1 LNKKKVIGIIP
12 VRLESKRLPKKA
24 LKNICGLP
32 MIIHVLKR
40 CEMAELLDNVYVATD
55 NMEIKSIVEDYNGKV
70 LMTKNSHLTG
80 TDRIAEASDLIDTDI
95 VVNIQGDEALVQ
107 PNHIDKV
114 TQILIDDESV
124 NVGLLVNSFFKKQSQ
139 SDIKVVL
146 NKFNEVLY
154 LSRNDIPNVLKNN
167 NTKMLKAYHI
177 VPFRKS
183 FLKQFTQLERGPL
196 EIIERNEYLRILENG
211 YSIKTVE
218 VESSA
223 ISVDTPSDLE
233 FVRKKMI
240 LDPLFKKYS
249 QI

>member
-1 LNKKKVIGIIP
+1 
-12 VRLESKRLPKKA
+12 
-24 LKNICGLP
+24 

-40 CEMAELLDNVYVATD
+40 CEMAELLDDVYVATD
-55 NMEIKSIVEDYNGKV
+55 NMKIKSIVEYHNGNV
-70 LMTKNSHLTG
+70 LMTKKSHLTG
-80 TDRIAEASDLIDTDI
+80 TDRIAEAVESIDTDI

-124 NVGLLVNSFFKKQSQ
+124 NVGLLVNPYFKKGSQ

-154 LSRNDIPNVLKNN
+154 LSRNDIPDALKNK

-183 FLKQFTQLERGPL
+183 FLKRFTSLERGPL
-196 EIIERNEYLRILENG
+196 EIIERNEYLRILEHG

-223 ISVDTPSDLE
+223 ISVDTILDLE
-233 FVRKKMI
+233 FVRKKMA

>member
-1 LNKKKVIGIIP
+1 MNKKKVIGIIP

-24 LKNICGLP
+24 LKSICGLP

-55 NMEIKSIVEDYNGKV
+55 NMEIKSIVEDYNGNV
-70 LMTKNSHLTG
+70 LMTKKSHLTG

-114 TQILIDDESV
+114 TQILIDDDSV
-124 NVGLLVNSFFKKQSQ
+124 NVGLLVNPFLKKQSQ

-154 LSRNDIPNVLKNN
+154 LSRNDIPNVVNN
-167 NTKMLKAYHI
+167 NNIKMLKAYHI
-177 VPFRKS
+177 VPFKKS
-183 FLKQFTQLERGPL
+183 FLKRFTRLKRGPL